1 MAKTNKWEQNNSSK
15 VNIRK
20 NKIAQNI
27 YCIIALSGFILMLGS
42 VGALEQNVI
51 TFGRCIMQSAIG
63 LLLFAVGAFIG
74 DAIIG
79 GEN

>member
-1 MAKTNKWEQNNSSK
+1 MAKINKWKQNNFSK
-15 VNIRK
+15 QNTHKR
-20 NKIAQNI
+20 KIAQNI
-27 YCIIALSGFILMLGS
+27 CCIIALSGFILMVGS
-42 VGALEQNVI
+42 VGALEQNAI

>member
-1 MAKTNKWEQNNSSK
+1 MGKTNKWGQNNFSK
-15 VNIRK
+15 GNICKRT
-20 NKIAQNI
+20 IAQNI
-27 YCIIALSGFILMLGS
+27 CCIIALSGFILMLGS
-42 VGALEQNVI
+42 VGALEQNAI
-51 TFGRCIMQSAIG
+51 TFCRCIMQSAIG

>member
-27 YCIIALSGFILMLGS
+27 CCVLALIGFILMLGS
-42 VGALEQNVI
+42 VGALEQNAI
-51 TFGRCIMQSAIG
+51 TFGKCITQSAIG
-63 LLLFAVGAFIG
+63 LLLFIIGAFIG